1 MSDLYFEKIN
11 EAIHNAHNRRDEMT
25 EEMVIV
31 MNAVINATRAKQKI
45 SQREIADSE
54 PWLGCH
60 GKFEGDIVARNKQH
74 ESTLRQVRQ
83 IVHDL
88 RVDFGIPI
96 ISDRNGYW
104 IPTTE
109 GEANAFIERLEAET
123 KASIAS
129 KAQTY
134 KALRNS
140 LNVHQ
145 SSLFENVFSDTTKV
159 YGPVVVPIHDGI
171 DLMPI

>member
-1 MSDLYFEKIN
+1 MPDAYLEKIN
-11 EAIHNAHNRRDEMT
+11 SIMRAASQRNDMTQEMI
-25 EEMVIV
+25 IV
-31 MNAVINATRAKQKI
+31 MNAIVVATQRRSKV
-45 SQREIADSE
+45 SQREIANSE

-159 YGPVVVPIHDGI
+159 YGPVVAPIHDGI